1 MELVKVAFSS
11 LRSNKL
17 RSLLTILGIVVGIF
31 SIISTSTVIRMLQN
45 SIESGVSQLG
55 QNTFQVQKW
64 DVVVGGGHEARM
76 RSRNRKDISI
86 EEYSRLKE
94 KLARDAKYVGAEQWG
109 FAKTFSYGSKKTN
122 PNVSFCGC
130 TPEALP
136 NNKWVVDEGRE
147 FTQDEVNRYQPY
159 IVLGADIAKT
169 LFEYEDPIGKEVKVD
184 NHKLKVIGVLESQGA
199 MFGFSQDNFA
209 LIPITTYQSFY
220 GKRSRSINI
229 TVSSF
234 STEDYDDLIEK
245 ATGAMRTIRKVP
257 PGEPNDFGI
266 FSNKSILSQ
275 INQITD
281 GVRIGAVVIAAIALL
296 AAGIGI
302 MNIMLVSVTERTR
315 EIGVRKSIGAKR
327 RNILTQFLIEAIT
340 LCIFGGIV
348 GIILGIIIG
357 NFAGSFLNAETAIPI
372 DWITIGVGI
381 CVIIGVTF
389 GTYPAYKAANL
400 DPIEALRYE

>member
-11 LRSNKL
+11 LRTNKL

-76 RSRNRKDISI
+76 RSRNRKDISY
-86 EEYSRLKE
+86 EEYGRLKE
-94 KLARDAKYVGAEQWG
+94 KLTGDARYVGAEQWG
-109 FAKTFSYGSKKTN
+109 FAKTFSYGSTKTN
-122 PNVSFCGC
+122 PNVMFCGC

-136 NNKWVVDEGRE
+136 NNKWIIGEGRE
-147 FTQDEVNRYQPY
+147 FTQDEVDRSQPY
-159 IVLGADIAKT
+159 VVLGADIAKK
-169 LFEYEDPIGKEVKVD
+169 LFPFENPLGKEVKVD

-199 MFGFSQDNFA
+199 MFGQSQDNFA
-209 LIPITTYQSFY
+209 LIPITTYQGYY

-234 STEDYDDLIEK
+234 SAEDYDDLIEK

-266 FSNKSILSQ
+266 FSNQSVLAQ

-281 GVRIGAVVIAAIALL
+281 GVRIGAVVVAGIALL
-296 AAGIGI
+296 AAGVGI

-315 EIGVRKSIGAKR
+315 EIGVRKSIGAKK
-327 RNILTQFLIEAIT
+327 RNILSQFLIEAIS
-340 LCIFGGIV
+340 LCIFGGFI
-348 GIILGIIIG
+348 GIILGIITG
-357 NFAGSFLNAETAIPI
+357 NFAGSFLNAQAAIPI
-372 DWITIGVGI
+372 DWISIGVGV
-381 CVIIGVTF
+381 CVLIGIIF
-389 GTYPAYKAANL
+389 GTYPAFKAANL